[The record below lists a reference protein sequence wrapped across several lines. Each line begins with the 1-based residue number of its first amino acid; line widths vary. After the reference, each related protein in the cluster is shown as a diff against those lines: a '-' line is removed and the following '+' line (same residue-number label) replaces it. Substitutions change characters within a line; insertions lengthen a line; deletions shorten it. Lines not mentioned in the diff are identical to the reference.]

1 VYLLSVSK
9 ICSVFTLKNK
19 NSRINQ
25 GYKAPML
32 TFWFYKDWNTDIY
45 WQIFATPVV
54 LKQTVESINY
64 CSVGPRLDICASCI

>member
-1 VYLLSVSK
+1 
-9 ICSVFTLKNK
+9 
-19 NSRINQ
+19 
-25 GYKAPML
+25 ML